1 MNLSSLSGV
10 VVLRLLYNDRAGSS
24 VNSCSSGKNETMSD
38 QQSGAGG
45 ARELLRIAV
54 PLALST
60 GTLSIMHVTD
70 RVFLSKYDQDALAAS
85 LPAGMLSWT
94 LLSFAFGTVGYIN
107 TFVAQYYG
115 AGRRERVGASVWQ
128 GVYFS
133 LFASICFIPFLI
145 YAREIFSLLG
155 YRGDVLELEASYF
168 RILGMGA
175 APSLLSTTIGCI
187 YSGRGKTVAVLCINS
202 VAMISNFFLAYALIF
217 GHYGFPEM
225 GIQGAG
231 LATITGSTIS
241 VVCWIILLLSDPEVR
256 EFGLGTQ
263 WRLDRK
269 LFGRILTF
277 GFPHG
282 LMMFLEASLFN
293 VFLAMIDRIG
303 TIQLAA
309 TNLVFSLNTLAFIP
323 MIGLQ
328 TSVMIFVGQRIG
340 EGRPDIAARTARTAV
355 VLCSG
360 YMALWAV
367 LYLGFPHTVVGL
379 FGNEDAQSDST
390 RYLSVILLR
399 FVAAYTIFDGLQII
413 YGGAIRGAGDTRFS
427 LFFYVLSEVFVMVLP
442 TWIGIR
448 FFGMGLF
455 WAWGCMTAWVVVLAI
470 GFFIRFEQGRWR
482 SMRVIEHTVV
492 DPDAEIEVPVP
503 THLAS

>member
-1 MNLSSLSGV
+1 MKI
-10 VVLRLLYNDRAGSS
+10 LRT
-24 VNSCSSGKNETMSD
+24 CTSGKIEKMTEEHKSTG
-38 QQSGAGG
+38 S
-45 ARELLRIAV
+45 ARELLQIAV

-133 LFASICFIPFLI
+133 LFAALCFIPFLI
-145 YAREIFSLLG
+145 YAKYIFAMLG
-155 YRGDVLELEASYF
+155 YQGNVLQLETDYF
-168 RILGMGA
+168 QILGIGA
-175 APSLLSTTIGCI
+175 APSLLSSTFGCI
-187 YSGRGKTVAVLCINS
+187 YSGRGKTVAVLYVNLI
-202 VAMISNFFLAYALIF
+202 AMVLNFFLDYGLIF
-217 GHYGFPEM
+217 GHFGLPRM
-225 GIQGAG
+225 GIEGAA
-231 LATITGSTIS
+231 LATITGSVVS
-241 VVCWIILLLSDPEVR
+241 VLCWILLLFYDPEVR
-256 EFGLGTQ
+256 EFGLATQ
-263 WRLDRK
+263 WRFDTH
-269 LFGRILTF
+269 LFGRIMKF
-277 GFPHG
+277 GSPHG

-293 VFLAMIDRIG
+293 IFLAMIDRIG

-328 TSVMIFVGQRIG
+328 TSVMILVGQRIG
-340 EGRPDIAARTARTAV
+340 EGRPEIAARTTRTAV
-355 VLCSG
+355 ILCSL
-360 YMALWAV
+360 YMAVWAV

-379 FGNEDAQSDST
+379 FGNDDAASRAT
-390 RYLSVILLR
+390 RDISVILLR

-427 LFFYVLSEVFVMVLP
+427 LFLYVLSEIFVMVVP

-448 FFGMGLF
+448 YFGLGLF
-455 WAWGCMTAWVVVLAI
+455 WAWTCMTAWVVVLAI
-470 GFFIRFEQGRWR
+470 GFFLRFKQGRWR
-482 SMRVIEHTVV
+482 SMRVIEHSVV
-492 DPDAEIEVPVP
+492 DPESLAEISIPVTEPQPEVKV
-503 THLAS
+503 